1 MAKILT
7 NEGYLLKKSKFNKDI
22 IRNTKKEL
30 TVCPY
35 QPIQFNKK
43 EGKYIV
49 YSENEEFISLPKF
62 YGLKKF
68 GEPDKNYEKKGIPMN
83 INFKGKPKPNQV
95 DILKQTID
103 HIDEHNGGLICAG
116 CGQGKTFMA
125 LYIAN
130 HYKVKTLIIVHKTF
144 LLNQW
149 VDRIKEFTD
158 AKVGIIQQNKVEV
171 DGKDFVVGMLQSI
184 AKDKYESDIF
194 ADFGMVI
201 FDEAHHAPSEYFS
214 KALPIISCKR
224 SLALSATPKRSDKME
239 KVLFWFLGDIA
250 YKQPPNENKNVLVKV
265 IDYTTKHKT
274 FKEYKIPFTGDINRP
289 KTLNKLVE
297 IDNRNKF
304 IIENLK
310 EIMTEKNRKVL
321 LLSDRIDHLKKLKED
336 IDLLEQYSCDFY
348 IGGRKQKDLDNAS
361 ECQILLGSYGMASEG
376 LDIPTLNT
384 LIMTTPRR
392 EVEQSIGR
400 ITRKAH
406 KIQPLVIDFTDNIPC
421 FKKQGVYRQKLY
433 KKLKYNVK
441 VISVNETEVISE
453 TDITNYLKNKIDYNE
468 NVDCDFIDD

>member
-1 MAKILT
+1 MAKLLT
-7 NEGYLLKKSKFNKDI
+7 NEGYLLKKSEFNKDI
-22 IRNTKKEL
+22 IKNIKKDL

-43 EGKYIV
+43 EGKFIV
-49 YSENEEFISLPKF
+49 FSENEEFISVPKF

-83 INFKGKPKPNQV
+83 INFKGKPKPKQEE
-95 DILKQTID
+95 ILKQTID
-103 HIDEHNGGLICAG
+103 HIDQNSGGLICAG

-149 VDRIKEFTD
+149 IDRINEFTD
-158 AKVGIIQQNKVEV
+158 ARVGIIQQNKVEV
-171 DGKDFVVGMLQSI
+171 DEKDFVVGMLQSI

-194 ADFGMVI
+194 SDFGMVI

-310 EIMTEKNRKVL
+310 EIMIEKNRKVL
-321 LLSDRIDHLKKLKED
+321 LLSDRIEHLKKLKEE
-336 IDLLEQYSCDFY
+336 IDLIGKYTCDFY

-421 FKKQGVYRQKLY
+421 FKKQGEYRQKLY

-453 TDITNYLKNKIDYNE
+453 TDITNYLKNKIDYDE
-468 NVDCDFIDD
+468 RVDCDFIDD

>member
-239 KVLFWFLGDIA
+239 KVLF
-250 YKQPPNENKNVLVKV
+250 
-265 IDYTTKHKT
+265 
-274 FKEYKIPFTGDINRP
+274 
-289 KTLNKLVE
+289 
-297 IDNRNKF
+297 
-304 IIENLK
+304 
-310 EIMTEKNRKVL
+310 
-321 LLSDRIDHLKKLKED
+321 
-336 IDLLEQYSCDFY
+336 
-348 IGGRKQKDLDNAS
+348 
-361 ECQILLGSYGMASEG
+361 
-376 LDIPTLNT
+376 
-384 LIMTTPRR
+384 
-392 EVEQSIGR
+392 
-400 ITRKAH
+400 
-406 KIQPLVIDFTDNIPC
+406 
-421 FKKQGVYRQKLY
+421 
-433 KKLKYNVK
+433 
-441 VISVNETEVISE
+441 
-453 TDITNYLKNKIDYNE
+453 
-468 NVDCDFIDD
+468 